1 MRRLIAVLALFAA
14 VGCNKPSRVRATAS
28 NGDDT
33 NLRSIVQVG
42 DPRSSIQ
49 LLRGFHEVE
58 GNSWRW
64 TKGKFAVTLRP
75 PLNGERDGAYLMAKF
90 SIAESTIKNLQEVT
104 LSATIN
110 GVSIPGETYS
120 KTGDYIY
127 KKEVPAAALQ
137 SDAVTVEFLLDKYLA
152 AGQLEGR
159 ELGIIVA
166 LIGLEAK

>member
-1 MRRLIAVLALFAA
+1 MRRLTFVVLLCAA
-14 VGCNKPSRVRATAS
+14 GCNKPTRVRATVS
-28 NGDDT
+28 GNDDT
-33 NLRSIVQVG
+33 NLRSVVHVA

-49 LLRGFHEVE
+49 LIRGFHEVE

-64 TKGKFAVTLRP
+64 TKGKFAVPLRP
-75 PLNGERDGAYLMAKF
+75 PLNAERDGAFLMAKF
-90 SIAESTIKNLQEVT
+90 SIADSTIQNLHQVT
-104 LSATIN
+104 LSANIN
-110 GVSIPGETYS
+110 GVAIPGETYD
-120 KTGDYIY
+120 KTGDFIY

-137 SDAVTVEFLLDKYLA
+137 SDAVTVAFALDKYLA